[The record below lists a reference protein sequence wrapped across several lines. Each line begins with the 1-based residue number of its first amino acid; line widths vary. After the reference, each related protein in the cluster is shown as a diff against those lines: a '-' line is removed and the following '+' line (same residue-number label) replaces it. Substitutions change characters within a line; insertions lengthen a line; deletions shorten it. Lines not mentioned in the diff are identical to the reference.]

1 MALQSFWRRGGGHW
15 AARLA
20 AALAS
25 CCAAGVHASE
35 PAPWPAGFVDAAQ
48 AVPGLVVDARYAGSD
63 NFVGRPIAGY
73 AAARCLLTEQA
84 ASALAAVQQ
93 ELQGF
98 GLGLKVFDCYR
109 PQRAVD
115 DFVRWAQDPKDQQR
129 KAEHYPRVD
138 KSELFKEG
146 YIALRS
152 GHSRGSTVDLTLVVR
167 DSGPGDGRELDM
179 GGRFDLFDSA
189 SAGASPQPTAAQRAN
204 RLLLSTLMK
213 AHGFRPY
220 AAEWWHFTLVG
231 EPHPQ
236 TWFDFEVR

>member
-1 MALQSFWRRGGGHW
+1 MTARGACRRSGR
-15 AARLA
+15 ARWV

-25 CCAAGVHASE
+25 ACVASACASE
-35 PAPWPAGFVDAAQ
+35 AAPWPAGFVDAAQ
-48 AVPGLVVDARYAGSD
+48 AVPGLVVEARYAGAD
-63 NFVGRPIAGY
+63 NFIGRPIAGY
-73 AAARCLLTEQA
+73 GAARCVLTVQA

-93 ELQGF
+93 ELQAF

-115 DFVRWAQDPKDQQR
+115 DFVRWAQDLQDQQR

-138 KSELFKEG
+138 KRDLFKEG
-146 YIALRS
+146 YIAQRS
-152 GHSRGSTVDLTLVVR
+152 GHSRGSTVDLTLVAR
-167 DSGPGDGRELDM
+167 GNGAESGPELDM
-179 GGRFDLFDSA
+179 GGRFDLFDIS
-189 SAGASPQPTAAQRAN
+189 SAGASPQPTPTQRAN
-204 RLLLSTLMK
+204 RLLLRTLMK

-231 EPHPQ
+231 EPHPE